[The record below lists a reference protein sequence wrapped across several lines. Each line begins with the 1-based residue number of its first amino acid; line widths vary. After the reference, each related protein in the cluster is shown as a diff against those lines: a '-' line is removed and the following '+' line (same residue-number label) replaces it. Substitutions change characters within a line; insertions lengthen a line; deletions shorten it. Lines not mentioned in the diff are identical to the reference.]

1 MWGKRLPGEE
11 KKMTL
16 HETLQICL
24 LALDVRYPEATIDIN
39 EDVLGP
45 QADSPDGWSALE
57 LLDLLQVSA
66 PDLLRARACLRI
78 DDQESNIYLEEYAD
92 HVPAFFIHCRGKLPL
107 HRKHI
112 PAEMVLR

>member
-1 MWGKRLPGEE
+1 
-11 KKMTL
+11 MTL

-45 QADSPDGWSALE
+45 QPDSASGWSALE
-57 LLDLLQVSA
+57 LLDLFHTSA

-78 DDQESNIYLEEYAD
+78 DDQESNIYLEDYAD
-92 HVPAFFIHCRGKLPL
+92 HMPAFFIHCRGKLPL
-107 HRKHI
+107 HRKHT
-112 PAEMVLR
+112 PAEMVLG